1 LFKSVVFPTLLA
13 IFYFVAIMPVGLII
27 RLAGKDLLR
36 QKFDDNAKSY
46 WLKRT
51 KPIASMKSQY

>member
-1 LFKSVVFPTLLA
+1 
-13 IFYFVAIMPVGLII
+13 MPVGLII